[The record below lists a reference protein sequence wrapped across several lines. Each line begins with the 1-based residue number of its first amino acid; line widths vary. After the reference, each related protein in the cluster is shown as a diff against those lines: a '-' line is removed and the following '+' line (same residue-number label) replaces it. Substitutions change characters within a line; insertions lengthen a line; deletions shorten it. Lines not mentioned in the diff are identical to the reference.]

1 MLNRVEMVAAH
12 RELVEASDG
21 VRHLLVVEDL
31 TAEKIKTARS
41 RLALAYERVTAVDDE
56 NGLRLSF
63 SRATEENGGS

>member
-1 MLNRVEMVAAH
+1 MLNRVEMIAAH

-31 TAEKIKTARS
+31 TPEKIKAARS

-56 NGLRLSF
+56 MVCV
-63 SRATEENGGS
+63 

>member
-1 MLNRVEMVAAH
+1 MLNRVEMIAAH

-31 TAEKIKTARS
+31 TPEKIKTARS

-56 NGLRLSF
+56 MVCV
-63 SRATEENGGS
+63 